1 MNGTRVALDSNT
13 ILSGLLYRG
22 NERELL
28 TEGVAG
34 RIALVVAEDTI
45 EEVLYVMRERF
56 ANHPAFG
63 EAIEWLERLL
73 LAFELVARTAYR
85 DRVTRAAELVRD
97 PEDGPVLA
105 CALAAGVDSLVSG
118 DRDLLVLKA
127 VQGVRIRRTAEVLRE
142 IRRRT

>member
-1 MNGTRVALDSNT
+1 M
-13 ILSGLLYRG
+13 
-22 NERELL
+22 L

-34 RIALVVAEDTI
+34 RIALIVAEDTI
-45 EEVLYVMRERF
+45 EEVLFVLGERF
-56 ANHPAFG
+56 ANHPALG
-63 EAIEWLERLL
+63 EAIEWLERFL
-73 LAFELVARTAYR
+73 LAFELVPRTAYR

-97 PEDGPVLA
+97 PDDAPVLA